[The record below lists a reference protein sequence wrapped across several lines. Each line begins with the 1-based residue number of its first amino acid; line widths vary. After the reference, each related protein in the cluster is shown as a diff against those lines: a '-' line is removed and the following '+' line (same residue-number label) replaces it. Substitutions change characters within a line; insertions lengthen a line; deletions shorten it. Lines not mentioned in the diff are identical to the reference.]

1 MTTIVAIQGSNYAA
15 IGTDSRISS
24 FDEGGMAYQ
33 ITTLGAGSSKIAFN
47 GKYIL
52 GAAGDVRAINILHHS
67 FTPPVPSPATKGKKL
82 DAFITNKF
90 IPALRECFELQG
102 YAMPERDS
110 SEHLAEHGSTI
121 LVAIHGTI
129 YVIEGDY
136 SWTSDS
142 TGIYALGTGA
152 PYALGAL
159 AVLAKNNSI
168 TQPVAK
174 KAILQSLQVA
184 SKFDPYT
191 GPPFSTMVQER

>member
-1 MTTIVAIQGSNYAA
+1 MTTIVAMQGASYAA

-24 FDEGGMAYQ
+24 FDEGGLAYQ
-33 ITTLGAGSSKIAFN
+33 ITTLGAGSSKIGYN

-52 GAAGDVRAINILHHS
+52 GAAGDVRAINILHHA
-67 FTPPVPSPATKGKKL
+67 FTPPTPSPSIKGKKL

-142 TGIYALGTGA
+142 SGIYALGTGA

-159 AVLAKNNSI
+159 AVLAKNNQL
-168 TQPVAK
+168 TQANAK
-174 KAILQSLQVA
+174 KAILHSLQVA

-191 GPPFSTMVQER
+191 GPPFSTMIQER